1 MFKPGLICRKTAG
14 QEKGRVCI
22 VLDVKDNLAVIDGYV
37 KKRGCNIRHLEPL
50 AATELPKNASH
61 EDVLG
66 LLEASGFK
74 NGGAD
79 RKKRAMKER
88 WKLLEKASAKT

>member
-22 VLDVKDNLAVIDGYV
+22 VLDVKDNLATIDGYV
-37 KKRGCNIRHLEPL
+37 RKRKCNIGHLEPL
-50 AATELPKNASH
+50 ATVELPNGASH
-61 EDVLG
+61 EDILV

-74 NGGAD
+74 NGGID
-79 RKKRAMKER
+79 KKKKAMKER
-88 WKLLEKASAKT
+88 WKKKSKAR